1 MALQNPQAPP
11 AQPARVLRNLL
22 PHSFRWRVMALMALS
37 LVLSIFGFGTYMA
50 KEQADLVRQ
59 DAAQE
64 AAVMAQ
70 NLAAI
75 SAHFMVTADLAGL
88 ESAASKFAAVRNIV
102 SLSVIDARGKPVAEL
117 VNKSGQWSPNYSLEV
132 VAVPQ
137 GGKPVLQSTLAP
149 LLGGTDAAW
158 SPIAAGALLGWARVS
173 FAPPGFGELVYRIW
187 IQALW
192 VVALACVLALALL
205 AAMLRP
211 SLRALSEATRFAN
224 TLDQDLGQRLTPYAD
239 VAEFG
244 ALGNALNAASDR
256 LYRSVAELKERQIAL
271 ERATEGAQAANI
283 AKSRFLATM
292 SHEIRTPM
300 NGVLG
305 MAQMLLMPNLAEDE
319 RRDYARTILSSG
331 QVLLALL
338 NDILDLSKIES
349 GKFELEASVFEPAAV
364 LVETCALFSGAAQTK
379 GLQLEQQWQG
389 PLGQR
394 YQCDAHRLRQMLSN
408 LVGNAIKFTASGS
421 VRIEV
426 TEVEREGDS
435 ALLEFSVSDSGIGI
449 APDKQG
455 LLFKPFSQADSS
467 TTREFGGS
475 GLGLSIVSRLASA
488 MGGDVGVESEAGKG
502 ARFWFTVRVQAV
514 AQGQDSRSTER
525 AAPAKAEASDRAA
538 QFSAHLLV
546 AEDDMVNGRLIEV
559 VLGALGVTMTLVK
572 NGQLAVDAIVQGGG
586 GKMPDLILMD
596 VRMPVMNG
604 REATQHIRQWEIDHA
619 KPRIPIIALTAEA
632 FEDDRRQC
640 LVAGMDEVLIKP
652 VLVDALRLVLSRWL
666 KVEAPTHV
674 QPPSV
679 APIKPVDV
687 QAFVALVNELTP
699 LLEKNKFAAIGRFKV
714 LQTLMEGTDLA
725 VEMDA
730 LAAQMQEMRF
740 ESVLVRLRHI
750 ADSLVDSATHATKE

>member
-1 MALQNPQAPP
+1 
-11 AQPARVLRNLL
+11 
-22 PHSFRWRVMALMALS
+22 MALMAIS
-37 LVLSIFGFGTYMA
+37 LVRSIFGFGTYMA
-50 KEQADLVRQ
+50 LEQADLVRQ

-64 AAVMAQ
+64 AGAMAQ

-75 SAHFMVTADLAGL
+75 SAHFMATEDLAGL
-88 ESAASKFAAVRNIV
+88 ESAASKFAAARNIV
-102 SLSVIDARGKPVAEL
+102 SLSVTDTRGKLVAEM
-117 VNKSGQWSPNYSLEV
+117 VNRNGQWAPNYSLEV
-132 VAVPQ
+132 VAVPK
-137 GGKPVLQSTLAP
+137 GNKPVLQSTLGA
-149 LLGGTDAAW
+149 LQSNTDAAW
-158 SPIAAGALLGWARVS
+158 SPIAAGSMLGWARVS
-173 FAPPGFGELVYRIW
+173 FAPPGFGALVYRIW
-187 IQALW
+187 VQALW

-211 SLRALSEATRFAN
+211 SMRALSEATRFAN
-224 TLDQDLGQRLTPYAD
+224 ALDQDLGQRLTPYAD

-256 LYRSVAELKERQIAL
+256 LYRSVRELEERQIAL
-271 ERATEGAQAANI
+271 ELATKGAQAANI

-349 GKFELEASVFEPAAV
+349 GKFELEASVFEPASM
-364 LVETCALFSGAAQTK
+364 LLETCALFSGAAQTK
-379 GLQLEQQWQG
+379 GLYLEHHWQG
-389 PLGQR
+389 PAGQR

-408 LVGNAIKFTASGS
+408 LVGNAIKFTPSGS
-421 VRIEV
+421 VRIEG

-449 APDKQG
+449 ATDKQG

-502 ARFWFTVRVQAV
+502 ARFWFTVRVQTV

-572 NGQLAVDAIVQGGG
+572 NGQLAVDAIVQGGS
-586 GKMPDLILMD
+586 GKPPDLILMD

-604 REATQHIRQWEIDHA
+604 RQATQQIRQWEADHA

-640 LVAGMDEVLIKP
+640 LAAGMDEVLIKP

-687 QAFVALVNELTP
+687 QAFVALVNELAP
-699 LLEKNKFAAIGRFKV
+699 LLEKNKFAAISRFKA
-714 LQTLMEGTDLA
+714 LQNLVAATALA
-725 VEMDA
+725 AEIDA
-730 LAAQMQEMRF
+730 LAAQMQDMHF

-750 ADSLVDSATHATKE
+750 TNTLDDLATQATKE

>member
-1 MALQNPQAPP
+1 MNPAAP
-11 AQPARVLRNLL
+11 RVWRNLL
-22 PHSFRWRVMALMALS
+22 PRSFRWRLMALMAIS

-75 SAHFMVTADLAGL
+75 SAHFMATDDLAGL
-88 ESAASKFAAVRNIV
+88 ESAASKFAAVRHIV
-102 SLSVIDARGKPVAEL
+102 SLAVTDAKGKPIAEL
-117 VNKSGQWSPNYSLEV
+117 INKKGQWSPNFSLELV
-132 VAVPQ
+132 EVPK
-137 GGKPVLQSTLAP
+137 GGKPVLQSNLTALQ
-149 LLGGTDAAW
+149 GNTDAAW
-158 SPIAAGALLGWARVS
+158 SPITAGVLVGWARVS

-187 IQALW
+187 VQALW

-224 TLDQDLGQRLTPYAD
+224 ALDQDLGQRLTPYTE
-239 VAEFG
+239 VVEFG
-244 ALGNALNAASDR
+244 ALGMALNTASDR
-256 LYRSVAELKERQIAL
+256 LFRSVGELKERQIAL
-271 ERATEGAQAANI
+271 ELATKGAQAANI

-305 MAQMLLMPNLAEDE
+305 MAQMLLMPNLAEVE

-349 GKFELEASVFEPAAV
+349 GKFELEASVFEPVAV
-364 LVETCALFSGAAQTK
+364 LLETCALFSGAAQTK
-379 GLQLEQQWQG
+379 GLRLEHQWKG

-408 LVGNAIKFTASGS
+408 LVGNAIKFTARGS

-426 TEVEREGDS
+426 AEVEREGSS
-435 ALLEFSVSDSGIGI
+435 ALLEFSVRDSGIGI

-467 TTREFGGS
+467 ITREFGGS

-488 MGGDVGVESEAGKG
+488 MEGDVGVESEAGKG

-514 AQGQDSRSTER
+514 ARGQDSRSTER
-525 AAPAKAEASDRAA
+525 AAPATTQPTDRAD
-538 QFSAHLLV
+538 QFSAHMLV

-572 NGQLAVDAIVQGGG
+572 NGQLAVDAIAQCGS
-586 GKMPDLILMD
+586 GKMPDMILMD

-604 REATQHIRQWEIDHA
+604 REATQRIRQWEADHE
-619 KPRIPIIALTAEA
+619 KSRIPIIALTGEA

-640 LVAGMDEVLIKP
+640 LAAGMDEVLIKP
-652 VLVDALRLVLSRWL
+652 ILVDALRLVLSRWL
-666 KVEAPTHV
+666 TAATPTHGR
-674 QPPSV
+674 PP
-679 APIKPVDV
+679 P
-687 QAFVALVNELTP
+687 
-699 LLEKNKFAAIGRFKV
+699 
-714 LQTLMEGTDLA
+714 
-725 VEMDA
+725 
-730 LAAQMQEMRF
+730 AQRP
-740 ESVLVRLRHI
+740 
-750 ADSLVDSATHATKE
+750 AGP